1 MPNDKRQA
9 PPLKK
14 YNHINRFI
22 WIFLLALLIY
32 YLFTYDRKP
41 VTVELPYSTF
51 KSQVQTG
58 NIDEITMKNS
68 KIFGTFV
75 DRYFRVDDD
84 GDTLSYSRFK
94 TVKPEIPDDELLPLL
109 EKNQV
114 EINAKVEESG
124 WIQTA
129 LLILLPWILIIG
141 LFYLISKRARQNSK
155 GFMGGNVFG
164 MGKSRAKKY
173 QQTSSQL
180 TFDDVAGLKNP
191 KKDLREIID
200 YLKAPK
206 KFLQLGASIPKG
218 ILMVGPPGTGKT
230 MLAKAVAGEAA
241 VPFFSIS
248 GSEFIE
254 MFVGVGASR
263 VRDMFE
269 RAKKEAPSII
279 FIDEIDSIGRARGTG
294 LGGGHDE
301 REQTLNQI
309 LNEMDGFEEYQAVVV
324 MAATNRP
331 DVLDPALTRPGRF
344 DRQITLDLPQ
354 MKARMKILQIYT
366 REKPLADDVDLESLA
381 KRSVGFS
388 GADLKNLAN
397 EAALYAGRQNKEIIE
412 NEDFE
417 QARDKILLGYEREE
431 AITESEK
438 ELIAYHEA
446 GHALLAGLLSK
457 ADPLQKVTIIPRGR
471 SLGATEQ
478 IPEEEKH
485 NLSKTYLLERL
496 TVMLGGRASEKIVFN
511 DLSNGAAE
519 DLKRVTGLVRKMVC
533 QWGMSEELGAMTFR
547 QGEEHMFLGREIAQ
561 NKDFS
566 EQTAHLIDQEVG
578 RIIGEAEEQAIQHLE
593 SNRRKL
599 DKLARALLEQETLEK
614 DEIDR
619 ILKD

>member
-1 MPNDKRQA
+1 MPNQRSEKFPQNNFS
-9 PPLKK
+9 K
-14 YNHINRFI
+14 INRFI
-22 WIFLLALLIY
+22 WIFLIALLIV
-32 YLFTYDRKP
+32 YLFNYKSEP
-41 VTVELPYSTF
+41 KAIKIPYSQF
-51 KSQVQTG
+51 KSQLRNG
-58 NIDEITMKNS
+58 NIEQITLKN
-68 KIFGTFV
+68 KKLTGEFKQ
-75 DRYFRVDDD
+75 RYIEKTEK
-84 GDTLSYSRFK
+84 GDTSSYAHFK
-94 TVKPEIPDDELLPLL
+94 SVKPNIADSDLMDLL
-109 EKNQV
+109 EENQV
-114 EINAKVEESG
+114 EINARVDDGG
-124 WIQTA
+124 WIRTV
-129 LLILLPWILIIG
+129 LIILLPWVLIIA
-141 LFYLISKRARQNSK
+141 LFYFISRRARQNSK
-155 GFMGGNVFG
+155 SLMGSNMFG
-164 MGKSRAKKY
+164 MGKSRAKKF
-173 QQTSSQL
+173 QESQSKL
-180 TFDDVAGLKNP
+180 TFTDVAGLKNP

-200 YLKAPK
+200 YLKNPK

-230 MLAKAVAGEAA
+230 MLAKAVAGEAS

-294 LGGGHDE
+294 VGGGHDE

-354 MKARMKILQIYT
+354 KEARVKILKIHT
-366 REKPLADDVDLESLA
+366 REKPLADDVDLVSMA

-397 EAALYAGRQNKEIIE
+397 EAALYAGRRNKTSIGKA
-412 NEDFE
+412 DFE

-431 AITESEK
+431 AINESEK
-438 ELIAYHEA
+438 KLIAYHEA
-446 GHALLAGLLSK
+446 GHALLAGTMTKS
-457 ADPLQKVTIIPRGR
+457 DILQKVTIIPRGR
-471 SLGATEQ
+471 SLGTTEQ

-485 NLSKTYLLERL
+485 TLSKAYLLDRL
-496 TVMLGGRASEKIVFN
+496 AVMLGGRAAEKVVFN
-511 DLSNGAAE
+511 DVTNGAAD

-533 QWGMSEELGAMTFR
+533 QWGMSEKLGAMTFR

-561 NKDFS
+561 DKDFS
-566 EQTAHLIDQEVG
+566 DQTAHIIDHEVK
-578 RIIGEAEEQAIQHLE
+578 RIIEDIENKAVEQLK
-593 SNRRKL
+593 SNRSKL
-599 DKLARALLEQETLEK
+599 DTLAGALLEQETLEK

-619 ILKD
+619 ILKE